1 MACNHRRSGI
11 LKSLLT
17 GTARARKP
25 KKFNIEMDKF
35 KKCDYKSQLSVE
47 EED

>member
-1 MACNHRRSGI
+1 MACNLRRSEI

-17 GTARARKP
+17 GIARARKP
-25 KKFNIEMDKF
+25 EKIKIEMDKF
-35 KKCDYKSQLSVE
+35 KKCDNKSQLSVE